1 MSVLS
6 VSALSVSVLR
16 FAVVATGCVLFATTA
31 QAAGE
36 PQGYSCTFTVG
47 AARTYDKG
55 RFKPE
60 KASKVAFDIDKIA
73 AEQQTAQ
80 IKRGEAVGT
89 LRVVRAVN
97 ALHFLEVV
105 GEGFMNVTTVYDRD
119 AKASKHP
126 AVHSRHFGVLG
137 QPIFAQYQGL
147 CTAR

>member
-1 MSVLS
+1 MSD
-6 VSALSVSVLR
+6 LR
-16 FAVVATGCVLFATTA
+16 FVATTFGGAVFAAISLASPAHAVTD
-31 QAAGE
+31 
-36 PQGYSCTFTVG
+36 PQGYTCTFNVG

-73 AEQQTAQ
+73 AEQQTAS
-80 IKRGEAVGT
+80 IKRGDAIGT

-119 AKASKHP
+119 AKATKHP

>member
-1 MSVLS
+1 M
-6 VSALSVSVLR
+6 SVLR
-16 FAVVATGCVLFATTA
+16 FAAVLAAVCAATAPSHAVS
-31 QAAGE
+31 E
-36 PQGYSCTFTVG
+36 PQGYSCAFNVG
-47 AARTYDKG
+47 TARTYDKG

-60 KASKVAFDIDKIA
+60 KASKVAFEIDKIA
-73 AEQQTAQ
+73 VDQQTAQ
-80 IKRGEAVGT
+80 IKRGETVGT

-119 AKASKHP
+119 AKATKHP